1 MSLAGRG
8 GEALAAEALGDRERV
23 GARVLQD
30 SSAYVVQ
37 GEMRLGRYATIML
50 FV

>member
-8 GEALAAEALGDRERV
+8 GEALAAEALGERERV
-23 GARVLQD
+23 GAGVLQD